1 MRIARVHAQALAVR
15 KGLAHLAVAV
25 GMGLGEPLGCLAFR
39 LKVVHVEDNNAHGN
53 SFTWVEKILCNASA
67 AWLQCYRPTD
77 PNVGSAKV
85 NCGVRFSARIPR

>member
-15 KGLAHLAVAV
+15 KSLAHLAVAV

-53 SFTWVEKILCNASA
+53 SFTWVEKYFVTQARLGCSA
-67 AWLQCYRPTD
+67 IDLQTPMLA
-77 PNVGSAKV
+77 VQK
-85 NCGVRFSARIPR
+85 